1 MGKVWERRKVKE
13 SSHNQKYLDP
23 GCWTYSQPAVGT
35 TYLFGQ
41 LSAVLH
47 KALFSWREGPDT
59 CFDLE
64 KQGCY
69 SIQRDFILFPGSR
82 EDHREWDF

>member
-1 MGKVWERRKVKE
+1 MDKKWERRDVKE

-23 GCWTYSQPAVGT
+23 GCGMNSKPVVGT
-35 TYLFGQ
+35 THLFGQ
-41 LSAVLH
+41 LAAVFH

-64 KQGCY
+64 KHGCY
-69 SIQRDFILFPGSR
+69 SIQRDFILFPGS
-82 EDHREWDF
+82 